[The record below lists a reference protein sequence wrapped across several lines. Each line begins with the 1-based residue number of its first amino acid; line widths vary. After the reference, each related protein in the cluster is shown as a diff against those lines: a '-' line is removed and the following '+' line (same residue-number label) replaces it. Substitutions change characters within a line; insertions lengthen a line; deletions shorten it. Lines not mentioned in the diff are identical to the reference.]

1 MSQESIFHLMLQNNV
16 AQNIGQKLP
25 SNQLPVI
32 LGAGLN
38 TTCRGE

>member
-1 MSQESIFHLMLQNNV
+1 MMQNNV
-16 AQNIGQKLP
+16 APNNGQKLP
-25 SNQLPVI
+25 SNQWPVI